1 MMKYI
6 LMHREIEVAEIE
18 LDELSHITNIYE
30 VYAEEHF
37 PVGTLGKHGVDKT
50 MLAKWWAK
58 RSIPASRSGL
68 RETLDLLHMSVP
80 QELLAKCYGLSLS
93 DQYWISP
100 KDKPLMWKEINFFD
114 HDFSEDVGNLLFGY
128 GEFSD
133 SMSLISPDNTSDGQL
148 IKKWKIADGKRVLIK
163 GGSNPYQQEPL
174 CEVIASGIAERLC
187 IPHTKYTLLW
197 EHEKPFS
204 VCQDFITSE
213 TELVSA
219 YHIMQSRK
227 KPNDLSDYE
236 FYLNCAEQLGVKNI
250 REQTEKMIVLDFLI
264 GNEDRHFNNFGL
276 IRSAVTLEWIGVAP
290 IFDCGT
296 SLWYNTQESL
306 IKPLSPNLPAKP
318 FKKTHREQI
327 KLVKDFS
334 WVDLKALDGM
344 KEEMEEILFQSPYI
358 SRERR
363 AVLCDAFCQRAELLG
378 EIISNLSWFSSVAQE
393 KQSVIEEDS
402 ARQRNYF

>member
-18 LDELSHITNIYE
+18 LDELSHITNIYD

-37 PVGTLGKHGVDKT
+37 PVGTLGKHGVDKI

-174 CEVIASGIAERLC
+174 CEVIASRIAERLC

-219 YHIMQSRK
+219 YHILQSRK
-227 KPNDLSDYE
+227 KPNDLSEYE
-236 FYLNCAEQLGVKNI
+236 FYLSCAKQLGVKNI

-276 IRSAVTLEWIGVAP
+276 IRNAVTLEWIGVAP

-318 FKKTHREQI
+318 FRKTHREQV

-334 WVDLKALDGM
+334 WIDLKALDGI
-344 KEEMEEILFQSPYI
+344 KEEMEEILSQSPYI

-363 AVLCDAFCQRAELLG
+363 GVLCDAFCQRAELLG
-378 EIISNLSWFSSVAQE
+378 EIANEHTIKEDISQE
-393 KQSVIEEDS
+393 NDMI
-402 ARQRNYF
+402 F

>member
-37 PVGTLGKHGVDKT
+37 PVGTLGKHDVDKT

-276 IRSAVTLEWIGVAP
+276 IRNAVTLEWIGVAP

-334 WVDLKALDGM
+334 WLDMKKLKGM
-344 KEEMEEILFQSPYI
+344 EEEMEEILFQSPYI

-363 AVLCDAFCQRAELLG
+363 TVLCDAFCQRAELLG
-378 EIISNLSWFSSVAQE
+378 EIANEHTIKEDISQE
-393 KQSVIEEDS
+393 NDMI
-402 ARQRNYF
+402 F

>member
-264 GNEDRHFNNFGL
+264 GNTDRHFNKFGL
-276 IRSAVTLEWIGVAP
+276 IRNAVTLEWIGVAP

-296 SLWYNTQESL
+296 SLWYNTQERL

-334 WVDLKALDGM
+334 WLDMKKLKGM
-344 KEEMEEILFQSPYI
+344 EEEMEEILSQSPYI

-363 AVLCDAFCQRAELLG
+363 AVLCDAF
-378 EIISNLSWFSSVAQE
+378 
-393 KQSVIEEDS
+393 
-402 ARQRNYF
+402 

>member
-114 HDFSEDVGNLLFGY
+114 HDFSEDLGNLLFGY

-276 IRSAVTLEWIGVAP
+276 IRNAVTLEWIGVAP

-334 WVDLKALDGM
+334 WLDMKKLKGM
-344 KEEMEEILFQSPYI
+344 EEEMEEILSQSPYI

-363 AVLCDAFCQRAELLG
+363 TVLCDAFCQRAELLG
-378 EIISNLSWFSSVAQE
+378 EIANEHTIKEDISQE
-393 KQSVIEEDS
+393 NDMI
-402 ARQRNYF
+402 F

>member
-236 FYLNCAEQLGVKNI
+236 FYLSCVEQFGVKNI

-276 IRSAVTLEWIGVAP
+276 IRNAVTLEWIGVAP

-344 KEEMEEILFQSPYI
+344 KEEMEEILSQSPYI

-363 AVLCDAFCQRAELLG
+363 TVLCDAFCQRAELLG
-378 EIISNLSWFSSVAQE
+378 EIANEHTIKEDISQE
-393 KQSVIEEDS
+393 NDMI
-402 ARQRNYF
+402 F

>member
-276 IRSAVTLEWIGVAP
+276 IRNAVTLEWIGVAP

-334 WVDLKALDGM
+334 WLDMKKLKGM
-344 KEEMEEILFQSPYI
+344 EEEMEEILSQSPYI

-363 AVLCDAFCQRAELLG
+363 TVLCDAFCQRAELIG
-378 EIISNLSWFSSVAQE
+378 EIANEHTIKEDISQE
-393 KQSVIEEDS
+393 NDMI
-402 ARQRNYF
+402 F